1 VKLRVMRTAANR
13 RFLLADIAVVT
24 VVGVVVAILGL
35 TSSGPDPAL
44 RPSATVLVGGSV
56 APGPELPNGFLG
68 LSLEYPAIE
77 AYAGTDPAH
86 IDPVFEQLIRNL
98 APSQAPVL
106 RIGGDSADSTWWP
119 VAGATRPP
127 GVTFTLGPRWVQV
140 MRALTTALQAKLIL
154 GVNLEADSPG
164 LAAAEAQALLT
175 GIGAGSVQALE
186 LGNEPELYAS
196 FPWYRTAD
204 GHGVPG
210 RPASY
215 DFTAFIHDY
224 AQFASALPDVPL
236 AGPTTGES
244 RWLAQ
249 LTQFLVAE
257 PQVKLVTLHRYP
269 LQLCFANPRS
279 SEYPTIAHL
288 LSAGASRGLANSF
301 APYIAIAHER
311 GLRLRVDE
319 LNTVSCGADAAV
331 SDTFASALWALDA
344 LFEMARAGIDG
355 VNIHTFPGAG
365 YELFRFSHIGG
376 RRRASV
382 APEYYGLLMFA
393 QATPPGS
400 RLLGVSGATPGR
412 VKTWATEGADGRI
425 RVVLINDDSARA
437 RVVSVRVPGAAGAAT
452 VERLEAPRLAA
463 SAGVTLGGQSF
474 GSQTDTGS
482 LAGPARSAA
491 IQPAGDSYV
500 VAVPAASAAL
510 LTLGTRRS

>member
-1 VKLRVMRTAANR
+1 MRRAANR

-35 TSSGPDPAL
+35 TSSGRDPAL
-44 RPSATVLVGGSV
+44 RPSATVLVGASTTRDR
-56 APGPELPNGFLG
+56 AIPAGFLG

-77 AYAGTDPAH
+77 AYAGTDPAG

-98 APSQAPVL
+98 APSQGPVL

-119 VAGATRPP
+119 VPGATRPP

-154 GVNLEADSPG
+154 GVNLEADSPD
-164 LAAAEAQALLT
+164 LAAAEAQALIT

-215 DFTAFIHDY
+215 DFTAFTHDY
-224 AQFASALPDVPL
+224 AQFASALPHVPL

-269 LQLCFANPRS
+269 LQLCFASPQS
-279 SEYPTIAHL
+279 SQYPTIAHL

-311 GLRLRVDE
+311 GLPLRIDE

-344 LFEMARAGIDG
+344 LFEMAHAGIDG

-365 YELFRFSHIGG
+365 YELFRFSQVGG
-376 RRRASV
+376 RWRASV

-400 RLLGVSGATPGR
+400 RLLGVSGAIRGR

-425 RVVLINDDSARA
+425 RVVLINDDPARP
-437 RVVSVRVPGAAGAAT
+437 RVVAVRVPGAAGAAT
-452 VERLEAPRLAA
+452 VERL
-463 SAGVTLGGQSF
+463 
-474 GSQTDTGS
+474 
-482 LAGPARSAA
+482 
-491 IQPAGDSYV
+491 
-500 VAVPAASAAL
+500 
-510 LTLGTRRS
+510 